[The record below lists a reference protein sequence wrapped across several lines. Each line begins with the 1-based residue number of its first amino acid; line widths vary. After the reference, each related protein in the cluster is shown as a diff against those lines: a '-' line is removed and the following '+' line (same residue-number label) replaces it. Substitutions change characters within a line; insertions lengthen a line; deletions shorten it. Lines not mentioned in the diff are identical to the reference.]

1 MVSFFMRSV
10 TFAWYCGRLNSRQLF
25 FLKIQ
30 LDNIKHVPLKL
41 LQFSCKKKNK
51 SSPVWNN

>member
-41 LQFSCKKKNK
+41 LQFSCKKKK
-51 SSPVWNN
+51 QIVAGLE